1 MISDNKKKIISLAL
15 TTLGF
20 LTSHLLSTAT
30 LSVNI
35 GEQEKLRA
43 ELKNKSKILKENL
56 DSAKKNVTQEAEKK
70 NNLDKQIKEM
80 QEKID
85 ASNNYINELSNKIE
99 ELKQH
104 IKEIEE
110 DIELKIEL
118 LKEALVS
125 MYKAGDTS
133 AIDIIVG
140 AKDFSDFLDKAD
152 IIKSVS
158 DTVQKIIDELNE
170 QSALLEQQKAT
181 IEDIKKKQEEE
192 KAKLEV
198 DRQELQKLFDES
210 EKLLAQY
217 QESEKQAKREI
228 DENDAEIK
236 AINAQIERY
245 YEEQRRKEEEAKKR
259 NQNQNQKAV
268 SSSVVNT
275 GAFVWP
281 VPGFHRISSDFYD
294 CVNRSSMHRAIDIA
308 GGGIYGANIV
318 SAGDG
323 QVILLNKNVNSRGQG
338 GGGYGEFVVIDHGNG
353 RSTLYGHMSGVAVS
367 VGQKVSKGQVIGQV
381 GNTGFSTGPHLHFE
395 FRENGVKKNPVDYV
409 GR

>member
-1 MISDNKKKIISLAL
+1 MLSRNNKKVVSLVL
-15 TTLGF
+15 TTVGF
-20 LTSHLLSTAT
+20 LTSQLLSTAT

-35 GEQEKLRA
+35 GEQERLRA
-43 ELKNKSKILKENL
+43 ELRNKSKVLKENL
-56 DSAKKNVTQEAEKK
+56 DSAKRNVTQEAEKK

-85 ASNNYINELSNKIE
+85 ASNNYINELSKKIE
-99 ELKQH
+99 ELKKH

-125 MYKAGDTS
+125 LYKAGDAS
-133 AIDIIVG
+133 ALDIIVG
-140 AKDFSDFLDKAD
+140 SKDFSDFLDKAD

-170 QSALLEQQKAT
+170 QSALLEQEKAT

-192 KAKLEV
+192 KAKLEI
-198 DRQELQKLFDES
+198 DRQELQKLFEES

-245 YEEQRRKEEEAKKR
+245 YEEQRRKEEEAKNK
-259 NQNQNQKAV
+259 NKKTE

-275 GAFVWP
+275 GAFLWP

-323 QVILLNKNVNSRGQG
+323 KVILLNRNVDSRGQG
-338 GGGYGEFVVIDHGNG
+338 GGGYGKYVVIDHGNG

>member
-1 MISDNKKKIISLAL
+1 MISNNKKKIISL
-15 TTLGF
+15 TLVTAGF
-20 LTSHLLSTAT
+20 LASQLFSTST

-56 DSAKKNVTQEAEKK
+56 DSAKRNVTQEAEKK
-70 NNLDKQIKEM
+70 SNLDKQIKEM

-85 ASNNYINELSNKIE
+85 ASNNYINELSKKIE
-99 ELKQH
+99 ELKKH

-125 MYKAGDTS
+125 LYKAGDAS
-133 AIDIIVG
+133 ALDIIVG
-140 AKDFSDFLDKAD
+140 SKDFSDFLDKAD

-170 QSALLEQQKAT
+170 QSDLLEQQKAT

-198 DRQELQKLFDES
+198 DRQELQKLLDES

-217 QESEKQAKREI
+217 QESEKQAKKEI

-236 AINAQIERY
+236 AINAQIDRY
-245 YEEQRRKEEEAKKR
+245 YEEQRRKAEEAK
-259 NQNQNQKAV
+259 NQNKNQKVV

-275 GAFVWP
+275 GAFLWP

-308 GGGIYGANIV
+308 GGGIYGANVV

-323 QVILLNKNVNSRGQG
+323 KVILLNRNVDSRGQG
-338 GGGYGEFVVIDHGNG
+338 GGGYGKYVVIDHGNG